1 MKNGKQGL
9 PIYRAQK
16 PHTVDEIA
24 TDAKKRVSLINKE
37 FSEGF
42 ELIRKYPKSV
52 TVFGS
57 SVLPETNPYYNKA
70 RELAAKISKLGYVIV
85 TGGGGGIMEASNRG
99 AFEAGGKSIGLN
111 IKLPHEQNPNPYLTD
126 YHQFHYFFS
135 RKVALTFAAEA
146 YIFFPGGYGT
156 LNELSEIIMLIQTK
170 RIKPVPV
177 LLFGDGYWKQFDQ
190 FIRENL
196 YKRNMIEKENLSIY
210 TICDD
215 EEMILNTIRD
225 LPIIPSVPFIND

>member
-1 MKNGKQGL
+1 MKKGEQKL

-16 PHTVDEIA
+16 PHTADEIA
-24 TDAKKRVSLINKE
+24 ADAKKRVSLINKE

-57 SVLPETNPYYNKA
+57 SVLPETDPYYAKT
-70 RELAAKISKLGYVIV
+70 RELAAKISKLGYTVV
-85 TGGGGGIMEASNRG
+85 TGGGAGIMEAANRG

-146 YIFFPGGYGT
+146 YLFFPGGYGT
-156 LNELSEIIMLIQTK
+156 LNELSEIIMLIQTQ

-177 LLFGDGYWKQFDQ
+177 ILFGDGFWEQFDQ
-190 FIRENL
+190 FI
-196 YKRNMIEKENLSIY
+196 KENLLKRHMIDAEDLTIY
-210 TICDD
+210 KICGSD
-215 EEMILNTIRD
+215 EEVIDILRS
-225 LPIIPSVPFIND
+225 LPVVSSVPFKND